1 MLSENMENK
10 RLYYIDWLRVLVVLT
25 LIPFHASLTYNA
37 SFTIY
42 VFHYLP
48 VTFFTWLFIDL
59 KMHIFGK
66 YLLVVALSYLTV
78 FFICELRRKVQ
89 SNPLPIK

>member
-48 VTFFTWLFIDL
+48 VTFLRGCLLTSICT
-59 KMHIFGK
+59 
-66 YLLVVALSYLTV
+66 YLVNTYWWWPCPT
-78 FFICELRRKVQ
+78 
-89 SNPLPIK
+89 